1 MNDLTLFRTPV
12 ICRLTNPSLS
22 AAVSATS
29 LGAYATCNI
38 TLVWCSSRG
47 EEPRGSV
54 IFRRGGGP
62 VDHGAESC
70 LPLAA
75 AYAWAGVIATP
86 LS

>member
-1 MNDLTLFRTPV
+1 MNDLNLQNPGDLPLDEPQLV
-12 ICRLTNPSLS
+12 GCRLGD
-22 AAVSATS
+22 A

-38 TLVWCSSRG
+38 TSVWCSSRG
-47 EEPRGSV
+47 EEPRRSV